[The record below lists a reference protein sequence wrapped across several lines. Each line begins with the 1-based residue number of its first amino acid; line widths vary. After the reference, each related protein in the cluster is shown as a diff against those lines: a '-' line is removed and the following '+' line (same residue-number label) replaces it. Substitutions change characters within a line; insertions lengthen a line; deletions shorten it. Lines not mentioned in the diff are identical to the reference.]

1 MRHYIFIILLQICCY
16 SCAQQKVNINQLIGT
31 KWTMESPQ
39 NIKRT
44 VEFHEEYYTKNI
56 QVLLGE
62 EMDTSKLDYEYYLTN
77 EEPSVFDKHK
87 GKQKKGMYLVVRNG
101 YNKEPLYHFMW
112 YYTIMS
118 YSPQKLV
125 LFKKAEELKEGEI
138 AIGMPPRDVILTL
151 ERIYE

>member
-1 MRHYIFIILLQICCY
+1 MRHYIFIILLQVCCY
-16 SCAQQKVNINQLIGT
+16 SCAQQIINAGQLVGT
-31 KWTMESPQ
+31 KWKIESPQ
-39 NIKRT
+39 NVKRT

-101 YNKEPLYHFMW
+101 YHKEPLYHLMW

-118 YSPQKLV
+118 YSPQKMV
-125 LFKKAEELKEGEI
+125 LFKKAEELKEGHI
-138 AIGMPPRDVILTL
+138 VIGTPPRDVILTL

>member
-1 MRHYIFIILLQICCY
+1 MRHYIFIILLQVCCY
-16 SCAQQKVNINQLIGT
+16 SCAQQIINAGQLVGT
-31 KWTMESPQ
+31 KWKIESPQ
-39 NIKRT
+39 NVIRT
-44 VEFHEEYYTKNI
+44 IEFHEDYYTKNI

-101 YNKEPLYHFMW
+101 YNKEPLYHLMW

-125 LFKKAEELKEGEI
+125 LFKKAEELKEGHI
-138 AIGMPPRDVILTL
+138 VIGTPPRDVILTL

>member
-1 MRHYIFIILLQICCY
+1 MRHYLFIVLLQVCCY
-16 SCAQQKVNINQLIGT
+16 SCAQQKVSINQLIGT

-39 NIKRT
+39 NVKRT

-101 YNKEPLYHFMW
+101 YNKEPLYHLMW

-118 YSPQKLV
+118 YSPQKMV
-125 LFKKAEELKEGEI
+125 LFKKAEELKEGHI
-138 AIGMPPRDVILTL
+138 VIGTPPRDVILTL

>member
-1 MRHYIFIILLQICCY
+1 MRHYIFIILLQVCCY
-16 SCAQQKVNINQLIGT
+16 SCAQQKVSINQLIGT

-39 NIKRT
+39 NVKRT

-101 YNKEPLYHFMW
+101 YHKEPLYHLMW

-118 YSPQKLV
+118 YSPQKMV
-125 LFKKAEELKEGEI
+125 LFKKAEELKEGHI
-138 AIGMPPRDVILTL
+138 VIGTPPRDVILTL

>member
-1 MRHYIFIILLQICCY
+1 MRHYIFIILLQVCCFSY
-16 SCAQQKVNINQLIGT
+16 AQQQVCINQLIGT
-31 KWTMESPQ
+31 KWTIESPQ
-39 NIKRT
+39 NVKRT

-101 YNKEPLYHFMW
+101 YNKEPLYHLMW

-125 LFKKAEELKEGEI
+125 LFKKAEELKEGHI
-138 AIGMPPRDVILTL
+138 VIGTPPRDVILTL